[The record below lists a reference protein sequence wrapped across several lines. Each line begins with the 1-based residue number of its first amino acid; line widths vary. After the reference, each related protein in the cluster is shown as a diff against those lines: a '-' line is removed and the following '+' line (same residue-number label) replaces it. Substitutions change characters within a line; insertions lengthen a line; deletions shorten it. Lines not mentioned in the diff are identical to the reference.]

1 MLWTRGDPLH
11 LTSVVSS
18 WVASS
23 SKAELHLHQNISLH
37 GTSKPSRLGQINRE
51 GGSLPVLEKMVF
63 WESCLQGKVLGSVR
77 ADPRV

>member
-1 MLWTRGDPLH
+1 MLWTREDPLH
-11 LTSVVSS
+11 LTSMVSS
-18 WVASS
+18 WGKSS
-23 SKAELHLHQNISLH
+23 ELLLHQNISLH
-37 GTSKPSRLGQINRE
+37 GTSKPSRLGQMNRE